1 MKKRPTTYEEIKKLS
16 KEEFLEFTLQEQKR
30 VYKSNFIRCLPDN
43 YSELSFDDK
52 VKYWTEA
59 LNQGMRLQVE
69 KGHDEYSTF
78 TPQWYKT
85 FREVDPNVDEIMDKV
100 FRTFSKYGW
109 TWDKQEYLK
118 RISTPTL

>member
-1 MKKRPTTYEEIKKLS
+1 VKKRPTTYEEIKKLS